1 MVLLTVTLLGGF
13 EACPASGPPLRLP
26 KKAQAL
32 LAYLGIRLGQGQ
44 SRDKLAALL
53 WGDKDDEQAR
63 DGLRHALAALRRALG
78 GKSSRILQ
86 VEGQTLALDPER
98 VEVDVTTFERLVAE
112 KATPT
117 LEQATALYRG
127 DLLLGF
133 NLNEPSFEEWL
144 VAERERLRE
153 LAVDGLTRLLGEQ
166 TRAGTT
172 ERAIQTGVRLLALD
186 HLQEGVH
193 RALMRLYTRQGRR
206 GSALRQ
212 YQMCVTAL
220 RRELGTEPEAETRK
234 LYSELLRRPTEAVP
248 PVDRDDAARRAP
260 DARTA
265 LPELPA
271 VETSLV
277 GRQSEL
283 ERLRRMLD
291 GAVAG
296 HGRVVTVLGE
306 AGIGKTRLV
315 DALAADAS
323 SLGCRVLI
331 GRCHESDSILPFG
344 PWVDACRVGAVSAD
358 EEVLGALH
366 PTRRAELA
374 RLLPEA
380 GRAGLP
386 RASDSVLPLFES
398 VAALV

>member
-13 EACPASGPPLRLP
+13 EACPASGAPLRLP

-32 LAYLGIRLGQGQ
+32 LAYLGLRLGQGQ

-53 WGDKDDEQAR
+53 WGDKDDAQAR

-78 GKSSRILQ
+78 GQSSRILQ
-86 VEGQTLALDPER
+86 VEGQTLTLDPGR
-98 VEVDVTTFERLVAE
+98 VEVDVATFERLISE
-112 KATPT
+112 KAAPT

-133 NLNEPSFEEWL
+133 NLNEPFFEEWL
-144 VAERERLRE
+144 VTERERLRE
-153 LAVDGLTRLLGEQ
+153 LAVDGFTRLLGEQ
-166 TRAGTT
+166 TRAGTR

-193 RALMRLYTRQGRR
+193 RALMRLYAQQGRR

-212 YQMCVTAL
+212 YQICVTAL

-234 LYSELLRRPTEAVP
+234 LYSELLRRSTDAVP
-248 PVDRDDAARRAP
+248 PVDGDDAGRRAP
-260 DARTA
+260 EARTA
-265 LPELPA
+265 PPELPA
-271 VETSLV
+271 VETLLV

-283 ERLRRMLD
+283 EHLRRMLG
-291 GAVAG
+291 GAAAG

-315 DALAADAS
+315 DALAADAP

-344 PWVDACRVGAVSAD
+344 PWVDACRVGARGPQQAK
-358 EEVLGALH
+358 
-366 PTRRAELA
+366 T
-374 RLLPEA
+374 
-380 GRAGLP
+380 
-386 RASDSVLPLFES
+386 
-398 VAALV
+398 